1 VIPAID
7 SKVQDPPMTPTE
19 ATLWPMFAHVALI
32 YVLYFLLSKQ
42 RFAAVRAGRAKAS
55 QFRDNRS
62 EPDESVAVRN
72 CLSNQFELPVLFYA
86 ASILLYLVDADNIVT
101 VALGW
106 LFVLSRY
113 VHAYV
118 HVTNNRLRY
127 RRPAFIVGFVVVGL
141 LWLWLAIW
149 SALT

>member
-1 VIPAID
+1 MLFSGFEGIWR
-7 SKVQDPPMTPTE
+7 
-19 ATLWPMFAHVALI
+19 TLIVGLSAYAALVG
-32 YVLYFLLSKQ
+32 VLRITGKRTLSKMNA
-42 RFAAVRAGRAKAS
+42 F
-55 QFRDNRS
+55 D
-62 EPDESVAVRN
+62 
-72 CLSNQFELPVLFYA
+72 L
-86 ASILLYLVDADNIVT
+86 IVT

-127 RRPAFIVGFVVVGL
+127 RRPAFIVGFVIVGL
-141 LWLWLAIW
+141 LWLWLAVW

>member
-1 VIPAID
+1 
-7 SKVQDPPMTPTE
+7 MTPTE

-86 ASILLYLVDADNIVT
+86 ASILLYLVDADNLVT
-101 VALGW
+101 VAFGLH
-106 LFVLSRY
+106 R
-113 VHAYV
+113 
-118 HVTNNRLRY
+118 RLRHCG
-127 RRPAFIVGFVVVGL
+127 PA
-141 LWLWLAIW
+141 LAVACRLVRIDLI
-149 SALT
+149 APITRF